1 MEDDDVM
8 LLDTY
13 DSIFLW
19 VGQKANSKEK
29 QEAMKTAVVS
39 DNFFNVMFNKFA
51 SSLFWLVKAR
61 REGATTLKCYETLI
75 GKQNHSKFCVLEI
88 QSLAQSLVPPES
100 LRIAYLK

>member
-39 DNFFNVMFNKFA
+39 DNFFNVMFNKFG
-51 SSLFWLVKAR
+51 SSLF
-61 REGATTLKCYETLI
+61 
-75 GKQNHSKFCVLEI
+75 
-88 QSLAQSLVPPES
+88 
-100 LRIAYLK
+100 

>member
-1 MEDDDVM
+1 MDFQQEIPEYPPRLFLCSNATGRFEVEEIFNFTQEDMEDDDVM

-51 SSLFWLVKAR
+51 SSLF
-61 REGATTLKCYETLI
+61 
-75 GKQNHSKFCVLEI
+75 
-88 QSLAQSLVPPES
+88 
-100 LRIAYLK
+100 

>member
-19 VGQKANSKEK
+19 IGQKSNSKEK

-39 DNFFNVMFNKFA
+39 EM
-51 SSLFWLVKAR
+51 
-61 REGATTLKCYETLI
+61 
-75 GKQNHSKFCVLEI
+75 
-88 QSLAQSLVPPES
+88 
-100 LRIAYLK
+100 